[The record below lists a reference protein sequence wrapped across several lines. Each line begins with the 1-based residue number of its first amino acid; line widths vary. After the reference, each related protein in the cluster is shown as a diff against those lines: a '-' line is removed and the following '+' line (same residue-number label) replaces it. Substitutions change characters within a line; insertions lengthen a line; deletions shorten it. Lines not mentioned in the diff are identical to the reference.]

1 MTKPVIS
8 FLTLGCKVNQY
19 DSDAMR
25 AILSESGFDVR
36 DGLEPA
42 DIFVVNTCAVTAEA
56 ERKSRQAI
64 TRILKVNPEAEI
76 YVCGCASQ
84 NNFSP
89 FARDGVRF
97 ISGTKG
103 KLTLARELALRYQG
117 ADDGYFDKIVTS
129 DFETAKQYEDSREG
143 LTVRTRHFVKV
154 QDGCNNF
161 CAYCIVPYLRGRS
174 RSRSLNSVLKEIES
188 AEVSSGEVVLT
199 GINLSAYGKD
209 IGTSLTD
216 LVTALHSTT
225 VRVRLGS
232 LEVGVVD
239 DKFLMATKGV
249 GKFCPHFHLSLQSGD
264 DGVLRDMNR
273 KYTAEQFLLKVEL
286 IRRYY
291 PDAGITTDIIVG
303 YPTESEEAFANT
315 VALAR
320 AAEFSDIHVF
330 PYSSR
335 KGTVAGRLPVLP
347 PETVTERQRKMLGV
361 KKELSTKYR
370 LKQLG
375 KSVEVLIESKED
387 GLWSGHTPNYVKV
400 YTTEGERG
408 LLVTLTP
415 TAVFGDGVR
424 V

>member
-1 MTKPVIS
+1 M
-8 FLTLGCKVNQY
+8 
-19 DSDAMR
+19 
-25 AILSESGFDVR
+25 
-36 DGLEPA
+36 
-42 DIFVVNTCAVTAEA
+42 
-56 ERKSRQAI
+56 
-64 TRILKVNPEAEI
+64 
-76 YVCGCASQ
+76 
-84 NNFSP
+84 
-89 FARDGVRF
+89 
-97 ISGTKG
+97 
-103 KLTLARELALRYQG
+103 
-117 ADDGYFDKIVTS
+117 
-129 DFETAKQYEDSREG
+129 
-143 LTVRTRHFVKV
+143 
-154 QDGCNNF
+154 
-161 CAYCIVPYLRGRS
+161 
-174 RSRSLNSVLKEIES
+174 
-188 AEVSSGEVVLT
+188 
-199 GINLSAYGKD
+199 
-209 IGTSLTD
+209 
-216 LVTALHSTT
+216 
-225 VRVRLGS
+225 
-232 LEVGVVD
+232 
-239 DKFLMATKGV
+239 
-249 GKFCPHFHLSLQSGD
+249 
-264 DGVLRDMNR
+264 
-273 KYTAEQFLLKVEL
+273 EL

-347 PETVTERQRKMLGV
+347 PETVTERQREMLGV